1 MRKWL
6 TALLAAAL
14 LLAAAPPVRAAG
26 PDIAAP
32 SAILMDAATG
42 TVLYEKNASER
53 LRPASVTKVMT
64 LLLVMEAL
72 DTGRI
77 GWDDTVIASEAA
89 CAKGGSQVYLEP
101 GEEMSMDEMLKSVV
115 VSSANDC
122 ATALAEHVAG
132 SESAF
137 VGMMN
142 QRAQELGLLDTNFVN
157 CTGLDDAPEAAE
169 HLTTAHDIAVISREL
184 LKHDRIRDYTTIWMD
199 TVRGGKFGLSNTNKL
214 VRFYQGTTGL
224 KTGYTSAAGHCLA
237 ASAKRDGIELIAVV
251 LHCTSSADRFS
262 SAKALLDYGFANYAL
277 VSAEMPEPLQPVP
290 VTLGQKAAVQPEL
303 QQAAPI
309 LIEKGLQAAV
319 TRTVTLA
326 ERVEAPVAAGQQLG
340 TLTISANGETLAE
353 IPIIAPEAVARLTWW
368 ELTCRLLRRLCMTA
382 YAQLGPGL
390 TALAARIA
398 GPETAEECVNDALLA
413 AWQAIPP
420 LAPVHLAAY
429 LAKLTRNAALNRY
442 RAQNAQKRGGSVV
455 AVSLDELA
463 ECLPGGESPA
473 DRAEAEALRSA
484 LSAFLRTLPER
495 QRQVFLARYFYA
507 LPLSAIA
514 ARFSMR
520 ENTVKT
526 TLHRTRRRLRD
537 YLEQEELL

>member
-1 MRKWL
+1 MRKRL
-6 TALLAAAL
+6 ICLFLGGLIAAASCVC
-14 LLAAAPPVRAAG
+14 ARAA
-26 PDIAAP
+26 DLELSAP
-32 SAILMDAATG
+32 SAILMEKMTG
-42 TVLYEKNASER
+42 EILYEQNSHEKLA
-53 LRPASVTKVMT
+53 PASVTKIMT

-142 QRAQELGLLDTNFVN
+142 QRAQELGLIDTNFVN

-251 LHCTSSADRFS
+251 LHCASSADRFS

-353 IPIIAPEAVARLTWW
+353 IPIIAPEAVERLTWW
-368 ELTCRLLRRLCMTA
+368 ELTCRLLRRLCMTM
-382 YAQLGPGL
+382 
-390 TALAARIA
+390 
-398 GPETAEECVNDALLA
+398 PEE
-413 AWQAIPP
+413 
-420 LAPVHLAAY
+420 
-429 LAKLTRNAALNRY
+429 
-442 RAQNAQKRGGSVV
+442 
-455 AVSLDELA
+455 
-463 ECLPGGESPA
+463 
-473 DRAEAEALRSA
+473 
-484 LSAFLRTLPER
+484 
-495 QRQVFLARYFYA
+495 
-507 LPLSAIA
+507 
-514 ARFSMR
+514 
-520 ENTVKT
+520 
-526 TLHRTRRRLRD
+526 
-537 YLEQEELL
+537 